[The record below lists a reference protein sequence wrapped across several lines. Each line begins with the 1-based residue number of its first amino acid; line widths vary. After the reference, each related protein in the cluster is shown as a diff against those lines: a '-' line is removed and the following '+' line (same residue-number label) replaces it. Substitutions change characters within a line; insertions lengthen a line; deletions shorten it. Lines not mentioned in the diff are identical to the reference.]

1 MVMSR
6 PKRPDVA
13 IDKIIR
19 ALRPFGEIINIK
31 ARQRI
36 GWRTQENGYLYLL
49 LRGEISVLRVTD
61 SLLLG
66 STTQPHVFGFT
77 ELFSPMRYNFLRAE
91 TDCAL
96 IRVDA
101 TLALHEI
108 GQQGLWRAVA
118 ELSVYH
124 TNTMVHRDI
133 RIVNRRTPPV
143 VHSYLRELDNLPE
156 AKKHQVNILHYIQ
169 ERTGLS
175 RSSILN
181 VLTSLKKNNFID
193 YERGGYQLKVN
204 RLPD

>member
-19 ALRPFGEIINIK
+19 ALRPFGENIHIP
-31 ARQRI
+31 ARKRI
-36 GWRTQENGYLYLL
+36 GWRAQESAHLFLF

-61 SLLLG
+61 GLLLG

-91 TDCAL
+91 ADCAL
-96 IRVDA
+96 VRVDA
-101 TLALHEI
+101 ATALFEI
-108 GQQGLWRAVA
+108 GRQELWRAVA
-118 ELSVYH
+118 ELSTYH

-133 RIVNRRTPPV
+133 RIVNQRTPPV

-156 AKKHQVNILHYIQ
+156 VKKNQVNILHYIQ

-181 VLTSLKKNNFID
+181 VITPLKKNNFID
-193 YERGGYQLKVN
+193 YERGGYQLKIN